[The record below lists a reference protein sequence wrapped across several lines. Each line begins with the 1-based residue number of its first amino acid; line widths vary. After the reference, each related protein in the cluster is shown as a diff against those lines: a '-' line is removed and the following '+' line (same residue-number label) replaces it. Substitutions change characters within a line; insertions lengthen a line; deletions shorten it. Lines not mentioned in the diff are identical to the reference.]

1 MTKLINIY
9 RKLPTMKNRSRL
21 QEYLDS
27 HPMAIC
33 MATTEDIEFL
43 KSNLFLI

>member
-1 MTKLINIY
+1 MTKLINTY
-9 RKLPTMKNRSRL
+9 RKLPTIKNRSRL

-33 MATTEDIEFL
+33 MATVEDIEFL

>member
-1 MTKLINIY
+1 MTKLISAY
-9 RKLPTMKNRSRL
+9 RKLPSMKNRSRL

-33 MATTEDIEFL
+33 MATANDIEFL

>member
-1 MTKLINIY
+1 MAKLINAY
-9 RKLPTMKNRSRL
+9 RKLPSMKNRSRL

-33 MATTEDIEFL
+33 MATAEDIEFL